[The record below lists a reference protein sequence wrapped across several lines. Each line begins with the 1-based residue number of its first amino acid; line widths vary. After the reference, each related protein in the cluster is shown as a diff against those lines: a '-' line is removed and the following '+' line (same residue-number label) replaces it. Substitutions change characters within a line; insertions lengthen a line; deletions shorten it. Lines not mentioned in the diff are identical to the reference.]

1 MALSPMMQQYLEVK
15 KQYRDAIVFYRLG
28 DFYEMFF
35 DDAKLVSKE
44 LELTL
49 TGRQCGEAE
58 RAPMC
63 GVPYHSADTYIGRL
77 VERGYS
83 VVICEQT
90 EDPATAKGLVRREV
104 VRIITP
110 GTVTDPAQLNEGK
123 NNYLAALWLS
133 DDKVA
138 LALADVSTGE
148 LRATLCPSSLDA
160 IVSELAVYSPREILV
175 NREPNDTLRGMLS
188 LRFSSVINATYGH
201 RFVADDRADMLRPL
215 FAYTDEDLSGIEPAI
230 RSALTGLVAYIADT
244 QKTDL
249 SYLKRPLIYESGEY
263 LEMDVN
269 TRRNLELS
277 ETMRSREKR
286 GTLLWV
292 LDKTETSMGARMLRG
307 WIEQPLRQV
316 PRILRRQA
324 AVKEL
329 FDNFVLRDELTDALR
344 GLLDLERL
352 MTRVINGTAGG
363 KDMVAIARTLSV
375 LPVIRA
381 LLADCKSDELCEIAK
396 DSDPVDDVADLIGA
410 TIVEDPP
417 FSVREG
423 GFIRSGINAELDRLR
438 DILHNS
444 KDYLAGIEERE
455 KEATGIKNMKIG
467 YNRVFGYYIEVSK
480 SNIPDVPREWIR
492 KQTLTTGE
500 RYITEELK
508 QLETT
513 ILGANDKICAIEY
526 SIFQKLRDKL
536 VENVRRIQKA
546 AEIIAKVDV
555 YRSLAMVAANNGYS
569 CPEVD
574 IGFTVQIKDGRHP
587 VVEQFVGSEFVP
599 NDALLDIE
607 NNKLLIITGPN
618 MAGKSTYMRQTA
630 LIVLMAQIGSFV
642 PATEARIGI
651 VDRLFTRVGAS
662 DDLASGQ
669 STFMLEMNEVAYI
682 LKNATRRSLI
692 IYDEI
697 GRGTST
703 FDGMSMARAI
713 AEYTAGKKIGA
724 RAMFATHYHE
734 LTDLANTLPGVVNYH
749 ITARKKGD
757 GVIFLR
763 KIVRGAADDS
773 YGIEVA
779 SLAGVPKEVIRRA
792 KEVLATLNEGGTIST
807 PKKKKQE
814 DTIESFSIEDYIG
827 GEIKD
832 RIRSLDIN
840 QMTPMEAFNL
850 IWELKKLLEKG

>member
-15 KQYRDAIVFYRLG
+15 KQYGDAIVFYRLG

-83 VVICEQT
+83 VVICEQV

-104 VRIITP
+104 VRIVTP
-110 GTVTDPAQLNEGK
+110 GTVTDPAQLSEGV
-123 NNYLAALWLS
+123 NNYLAALWLGE
-133 DDKVA
+133 DKTA

-148 LRATLCPSSLDA
+148 IRATIIDSTPDA

-175 NREPNDTLRGMLS
+175 SREPTDALRGMLS
-188 LRFSSVINATYGH
+188 LRFKAVVNVTYAD
-201 RFVADDRADMLRPL
+201 RFASAEGKDKLRSLFAFSEDELSGVADPILA
-215 FAYTDEDLSGIEPAI
+215 
-230 RSALTGLVAYIADT
+230 ALAGLIAYINDT

-249 SYLKRPLIYESGEY
+249 SYLKRPLFYEGGQY

-269 TRRNLELS
+269 TRRNLELC
-277 ETMRSREKR
+277 ETLRNRDKR
-286 GTLLWV
+286 GSLLWV
-292 LDKTETSMGARMLRG
+292 LDKTETSMGARLLRG

-316 PRILRRQA
+316 PLILRRQA

-329 FDNFVLRDELTDALR
+329 YDDFVLRDELTEALR

-352 MTRVINGTAGG
+352 MTRVVNGTAGS

-375 LPVIRA
+375 LPVIKR
-381 LLADCKSDELCEIAK
+381 LLADCKSGELCEIVAT
-396 DSDPVDDVADLIGA
+396 SDTVEDITALIGA
-410 TIVEDPP
+410 TIVDDPP

-423 GFIRSGINAELDRLR
+423 GFIRSGVNAELDRLR
-438 DILHNS
+438 DILNNS

-480 SNIPDVPREWIR
+480 SNIPDVPKEWIR

-526 SIFQKLRDKL
+526 GIFQKLREKL
-536 VENVRRIQKA
+536 TENVRRIQKA

-555 YRSLAMVAANNGYS
+555 YRSLALVAAGNGYT

-574 IGFTVQIKDGRHP
+574 IGFTVQIRDGRHP
-587 VVEQFVGSEFVP
+587 VVEQFVGSDFVP
-599 NDALLDIE
+599 NDTLLDIE
-607 NNKLLIITGPN
+607 QNKLLIITGPN

-642 PATEARIGI
+642 PAAEARIGI

-682 LKNATRRSLI
+682 LKNATCRSLI
-692 IYDEI
+692 VYDEI

-703 FDGMSMARAI
+703 FDGMSVARAI

-724 RAMFATHYHE
+724 RALFATHYHE
-734 LTDLANTLPGVVNYH
+734 LTELANTLPGVVNYH

-792 KEVLATLNEGGTIST
+792 KEVLATLNEGGTLSS
-807 PKKKKQE
+807 PKKKQAE
-814 DTIESFSIEDYIG
+814 DALETISIEDYIG

>member
-15 KQYRDAIVFYRLG
+15 TQYGDAIVFYRLG

-35 DDAKLVSKE
+35 DDAKTVSKE

-63 GVPYHSADTYIGRL
+63 GVPYHAADSYIGRL
-77 VERGYS
+77 VEKGYS

-90 EDPATAKGLVRREV
+90 EDPANAKGLVRREV
-104 VRIITP
+104 VRIVTP
-110 GTVTDPAQLNEGK
+110 GTVTDPNQLTEGM
-123 NNYLAALWLS
+123 NNYLAALYLS
-133 DDKVA
+133 DTKSA

-148 LRATLCPSSLDA
+148 IRATLCDPAPEA
-160 IVSELAVYSPREILV
+160 IANELAIYAPREILV
-175 NREPNDTLRGMLS
+175 NREPSSGLSDLIRLRM
-188 LRFSSVINATYGH
+188 RAVVNATYKD
-201 RFVADDRADMLRPL
+201 RFDATDGKMNLETVFSMSDRE
-215 FAYTDEDLSGIEPAI
+215 TDAMEPEILAALAGLLSYIE
-230 RSALTGLVAYIADT
+230 DT

-249 SYLKRPLIYESGEY
+249 SYLKRPQLYESGQY

-269 TRRNLELS
+269 TRRNLELC

-292 LDKTETSMGARMLRG
+292 LDKTETSMGARMLRS
-307 WIEQPLRQV
+307 WLEQPLRQV
-316 PRILRRQA
+316 PLILRRQA
-324 AVKEL
+324 AVAEL
-329 FDNFVLRDELTDALR
+329 FDNFILRDDLTEALN

-352 MTRVINGTAGG
+352 MTRVVNGSAGG

-375 LPVIRA
+375 LPTLRT
-381 LLADCKSDELCEIAK
+381 LLSSCKSEELTDI
-396 DSDPVDDVADLIGA
+396 VAQADTAEDLTDLINS
-410 TIVEDPP
+410 TIVENPP

-423 GFIRSGINAELDRLR
+423 GFIQSGVHAELDRLR
-438 DILHNS
+438 DILNNS

-455 KEATGIKNMKIG
+455 KAATGIKNMKIG

-480 SNIPDVPREWIR
+480 SNIPDVPKEWIR
-492 KQTLTTGE
+492 KQTLTNGE

-508 QLETT
+508 QLEST

-526 SIFQKLRDKL
+526 SIFQKLREKL
-536 VENVRRIQKA
+536 VENVRRVQIA
-546 AEIIAKVDV
+546 AELIAKVDV
-555 YRSLAMVAANNGYS
+555 YRSLAVVAAKNGYI

-599 NDALLDIE
+599 NDTLMDIE
-607 NNKLLIITGPN
+607 QNKLLIITGPN

-630 LIVLMAQIGSFV
+630 LIVLMAQVGSFV
-642 PATEARIGI
+642 PAAEARIGI

-669 STFMLEMNEVAYI
+669 STFMLEMTEVAYI

-692 IYDEI
+692 VYDEI

-724 RAMFATHYHE
+724 RTLFATHYHE
-734 LTDLANTLPGVVNYH
+734 LTELAGNLPGVVNYH

-792 KEVLATLNEGGTIST
+792 KEVLNTLLAGESLAPRKKDLTNEAPETI
-807 PKKKKQE
+807 
-814 DTIESFSIEDYIG
+814 SIEDYIG
-827 GEIKD
+827 SEIKD
-832 RIRSLDIN
+832 RIRSLDVN
-840 QMTPMEAFNL
+840 RMTPMEAFNL
-850 IWELKKLLEKG
+850 IWELKQLLDKG

>member
-15 KQYRDAIVFYRLG
+15 KQYGDAIVFYRLG

-104 VRIITP
+104 VRIVTP
-110 GTVTDPAQLNEGK
+110 GTVTDPAQLTEGK

-133 DDKVA
+133 DEKAA

-148 LRATLCPSSLDA
+148 IRATLCDIAPDA

-175 NREPNDTLRGMLS
+175 SREPAEALREMLS
-188 LRFSSVINATYGH
+188 LRFASVVNATYGD
-201 RFVADDRADMLRPL
+201 RFVAEDGKDNLRSL
-215 FAYTDEDLSGIEPAI
+215 FAFSEEELAAVEAPLL
-230 RSALTGLVAYIADT
+230 SALAGLIAYIDDT

-249 SYLKRPLIYESGEY
+249 SYLKRPLFYEGGEY

-269 TRRNLELS
+269 TRRNLELC
-277 ETMRSREKR
+277 ETMRSRDKR

-292 LDKTETSMGARMLRG
+292 LDKTETSMGARLLRG
-307 WIEQPLRQV
+307 WLEQPLRQV

-352 MTRVINGTAGG
+352 MTRVVNGTAGG
-363 KDMVAIARTLSV
+363 KDLVAIARTLSV

-381 LLADCKSDELCEIAK
+381 LLADCKSDELSEIAAQ
-396 DSDPVDDVADLIGA
+396 SDPVDDIADLIGA
-410 TIVEDPP
+410 TIVDDPP

-423 GFIRSGINAELDRLR
+423 GFIRAGVNAELDRLR
-438 DILHNS
+438 DILANS

-526 SIFQKLRDKL
+526 SIFQKLREQL
-536 VENVRRIQKA
+536 IENVRRIQKA
-546 AEIIAKVDV
+546 AEVIAKVDV
-555 YRSLAMVAANNGYS
+555 YRSLALVAAKNGYN

-587 VVEQFVGSEFVP
+587 VVEQFVGSDFVP
-599 NDALLDIE
+599 NDTLLDIE
-607 NNKLLIITGPN
+607 QNKLLIITGPN

-642 PATEARIGI
+642 PAAEARIGI

-724 RAMFATHYHE
+724 RSLFATHYHE
-734 LTDLANTLPGVVNYH
+734 LTELANTLPGVVNYH

-792 KEVLATLNEGGTIST
+792 KEVLATLNEGGALTT

-814 DTIESFSIEDYIG
+814 EAIESFSIEDYIG

-850 IWELKKLLEKG
+850 IWELKQLLDKG